1 MRTLYCPGEGGEVDN
16 KTAGFVDEHK
26 ANADRWDLRR
36 LFLAWRD
43 NVLFSFGSYRTAT
56 ITAAMMA
63 TPTRARVNI
72 EAMPRFPGD
81 KGRKSGAN
89 FPAIAIG
96 KPDRH
101 TSRHAGCPARP
112 STSSREPIARATGS
126 TMAELFRLGGASPRC
141 TAWRARRNPRSSA
154 AQCDLK
160 MTCPSPSTIQA
171 ALGLPSS

>member
-1 MRTLYCPGEGGEVDN
+1 MHVIMHTLHCPGEGGEVDN

-43 NVLFSFGSYRTAT
+43 NVLFSLGSYRTAT
-56 ITAAMMA
+56 I
-63 TPTRARVNI
+63 RL
-72 EAMPRFPGD
+72 PGD

-160 MTCPSPSTIQA
+160 MICPSPSMIQA